1 MESANDLDRLLGQQE
16 PHATFHDARLV
27 AVSLDYRDRLA
38 LRVGVAAGGR
48 PRIDRTAGRP

>member
-38 LRVGVAAGGR
+38 HEGV
-48 PRIDRTAGRP
+48 

>member
-1 MESANDLDRLLGQQE
+1 MESGNDLDGLLGQHQ

-38 LRVGVAAGGR
+38 HEWV
-48 PRIDRTAGRP
+48 